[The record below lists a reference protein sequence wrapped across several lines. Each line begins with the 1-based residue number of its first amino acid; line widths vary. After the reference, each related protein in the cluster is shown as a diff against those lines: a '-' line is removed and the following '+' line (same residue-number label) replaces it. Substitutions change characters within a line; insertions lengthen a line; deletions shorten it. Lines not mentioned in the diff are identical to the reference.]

1 MLCGVVRDECRGICQ
16 CVCGFPVHVLVDT
29 SFYSSIRNLVVLVS
43 RNVIDLSFSSSTV
56 TLNLMLRW

>member
-1 MLCGVVRDECRGICQ
+1 MNVEVFVS
-16 CVCGFPVHVLVDT
+16 VCGFPVHVLVDT
-29 SFYSSIRNLVVLVS
+29 SSYSSIRNLVVLVS